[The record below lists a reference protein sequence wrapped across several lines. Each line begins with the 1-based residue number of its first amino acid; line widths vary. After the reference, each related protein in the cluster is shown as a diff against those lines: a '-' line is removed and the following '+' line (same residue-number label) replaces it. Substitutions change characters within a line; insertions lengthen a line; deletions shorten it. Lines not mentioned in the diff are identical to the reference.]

1 MSMGKREDKQQPM
14 WVGASELPRSAG
26 HRFYEK
32 LNELLREAEFDRKVE
47 SVCARFYEADGTAG
61 RPSIPPGVYFRMLF
75 VGYFEGIE
83 SERGIAWRCADSLSL
98 RDFLGLLPQE
108 SVPDHSSLS
117 RIRGR
122 LAAETYDDVFQ
133 LVLRIVAN
141 KGLLRGKVVGVD
153 STYLRADA
161 SMKAIVR
168 RDTGDSYQ
176 EYLKKLCVA
185 EGIENPTAED
195 ARRVDRKRKG
205 KKTSNR
211 DWRSKTDPDARI
223 TRLKDGR
230 TRLAYKAEHVVDM
243 DTGAV
248 LAAEIHPADQG
259 DTATM
264 LDSLESARTNTN
276 AAQKD
281 ESDEHD
287 DGPTDDGPNANG
299 GTSGAAPT
307 RPTVEVVGD
316 KGYHKAELL
325 HELKGKNYRTYIS
338 VPTPRGKLRWR
349 NKGSHYVARSYY
361 ANRDRSKS
369 EKGRALLRLRGEKI
383 ERSFAHA
390 CETGGHRRVRLRGQ
404 ENVRKRY
411 VLQLAAMNLGLVM
424 RALVGSG
431 TPRQAADAQEAQSAL
446 LRVFVMAIHALVAAV
461 CAVSSPFRNT
471 GRPGAVRAGLVAVSG

>member
-1 MSMGKREDKQQPM
+1 MSMGKREDKQQAM
-14 WVGASELPRSAG
+14 WIGAGELPRSAG

-32 LNELLREAEFDRKVE
+32 LNELLREADFDRKVE
-47 SVCARFYEADGTAG
+47 GLCARFYEADGTAG

-83 SERGIAWRCADSLSL
+83 SERGIVWRCSDSLSL

-108 SVPDHSSLS
+108 TVPDHSSLS
-117 RIRGR
+117 RTRGR
-122 LAAETYDDVFQ
+122 LAAETYDEVFR
-133 LVLRIVAN
+133 LVLRIVAD

-176 EYLKKLCVA
+176 DYLKKLCVA

-195 ARRVDRKRKG
+195 CRRLDRKRKG

-211 DWRSKTDPDARI
+211 DWKSKTDADARI

-230 TRLAYKAEHVVDM
+230 TRLGYKAEHVVDM

-248 LAAEIHPADQG
+248 LAAEIHEGDRG

-264 LDSLESARTNTN
+264 LESLESARTNTT
-276 AAQKD
+276 AAKD
-281 ESDEHD
+281 EESNQSD
-287 DGPTDDGPNANG
+287 DGPGDDGPGDAG
-299 GTSGAAPT
+299 ASSGTAPT

-325 HELKGKNYRTYIS
+325 YELKGKNYRTYIS
-338 VPTPRGKLRWR
+338 VPTPRTKLRWR
-349 NKGSHYVARSYY
+349 DKGSHYTARSYY
-361 ANRDRSKS
+361 ANRNRTESA
-369 EKGRALLRLRGEKI
+369 KGRALLRLRGEKL
-383 ERSFAHA
+383 ERSFAHV
-390 CETGGHRRVRLRGQ
+390 CETGGHRRVRLRGL

-411 VLQLAAMNLGLVM
+411 LIQVAALNLGLVM
-424 RALVGSG
+424 RAAIGFG
-431 TPRQAADAQEAQSAL
+431 TPRQAAEALEAL
-446 LRVFVMAIHALVAAV
+446 LQAFVAVIHAKVVVVCALSSWLRAPRAVPARAAGVAA
-461 CAVSSPFRNT
+461 A
-471 GRPGAVRAGLVAVSG
+471 SG